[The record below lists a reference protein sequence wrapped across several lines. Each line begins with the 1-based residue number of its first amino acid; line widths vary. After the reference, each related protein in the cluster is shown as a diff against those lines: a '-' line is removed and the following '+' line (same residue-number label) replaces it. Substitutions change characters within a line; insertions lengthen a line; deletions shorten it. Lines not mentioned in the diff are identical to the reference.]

1 MGFLRMSREDKVTE
15 FRRAAGKGSYD
26 WLNEPG
32 NHDLSV
38 MASLAEEF
46 NEFVEAEYDYRQACR
61 HGHGISE
68 ARANLCKEWADLQY
82 VVSQAAAYYEIP
94 GDASFNRVHNSNMTK
109 VAEGGKIILREDG
122 KILKPEGYKPVDMS
136 GL

>member
-1 MGFLRMSREDKVTE
+1 MKLMNREEKVQE

-32 NHDLSV
+32 NVDLSV
-38 MASLAEEF
+38 MASLEEEF
-46 NEFVEAEYDYRQACR
+46 NEFVEAEEIYRSACK
-61 HGHGISE
+61 HGHGITE

-94 GDASFNRVHNSNMTK
+94 NEAFERVHKSNLTK
-109 VAEGGKIILREDG
+109 LIDGKVQFREDG
-122 KILKPEGYKPVDMS
+122 KILKGPNYLPPDMS

>member
-1 MGFLRMSREDKVTE
+1 MKLMNREEKVQE

-32 NHDLSV
+32 NTDLSV
-38 MASLAEEF
+38 MASLEEEF
-46 NEFVEAEYDYRQACR
+46 NEFVEAEEYYRSACK
-61 HGHGISE
+61 HGHGIAE

-82 VVSQAAAYYEIP
+82 VVSQAAVYYEIP
-94 GDASFNRVHNSNMTK
+94 NEAFDRVHNSNMSK
-109 VAEGGKIILREDG
+109 VVEGKVVFRADG
-122 KILKPEGYKPVDMS
+122 KILKPDTYVAPDMS

>member
-1 MGFLRMSREDKVTE
+1 MKLMNREEKVQE

-32 NHDLSV
+32 NVDLSV
-38 MASLAEEF
+38 MASLEEEF
-46 NEFVEAEYDYRQACR
+46 NEFVEAEEIYRSACK
-61 HGHGISE
+61 HGHGIAE

-94 GDASFNRVHNSNMTK
+94 GDAAFNRVHNNNMTK
-109 VAEGGKIILREDG
+109 VVDGKVIFRSDG
-122 KILKPEGYKPVDMS
+122 KILKPEGYQPVDMS

>member
-1 MGFLRMSREDKVTE
+1 MKLMNREEKVQE

-32 NHDLSV
+32 NVDLSV
-38 MASLAEEF
+38 MASLEEEF
-46 NEFVEAEYDYRQACR
+46 NEFVEAEEFYRSACK
-61 HGHGISE
+61 HGHGIAE

-94 GDASFNRVHNSNMTK
+94 AAAFDRVHANNMSK
-109 VAEGGKIILREDG
+109 VVDGKVRFRSDG
-122 KILKPEGYKPVDMS
+122 KILKPEGYQPVDMS

>member
-1 MGFLRMSREDKVTE
+1 MSREAKVNE

-32 NHDLSV
+32 NVDLSV
-38 MASLAEEF
+38 MNSLDEEF
-46 NEFVEAEYDYRQACR
+46 NEFVEAEEIYRSACK
-61 HGHGISE
+61 HGHGIAE

-82 VVSQAAAYYEIP
+82 VVSQAAVYYEIP
-94 GDASFNRVHNSNMTK
+94 NEDFDRVHNSNMSK
-109 VAEGGKIILREDG
+109 VVEGKVVFRADG
-122 KILKPEGYKPVDMS
+122 KILKPDTYVAPDMS

>member
-1 MGFLRMSREDKVTE
+1 MNREQRVQE
-15 FRRAAGKGSYD
+15 FRAAAGKGSYD

-32 NHDLSV
+32 YNDDSV
-38 MASLAEEF
+38 INSLEEEF
-46 NEFVEAEYDYRQACR
+46 NEFIEAEYNYRQACR
-61 HGHGISE
+61 QGYGIAE

-82 VVSQAAAYYEIP
+82 VVSQAACFHDIT
-94 GDASFNRVHNSNMTK
+94 GDVSFNRVHENNMTK
-109 VAEGGKIILREDG
+109 VVDGKVLFRDDG

>member
-1 MGFLRMSREDKVTE
+1 MNREQRVQE
-15 FRRAAGKGSYD
+15 FRAAAGKGSYD

-32 NHDLSV
+32 NADLSV
-38 MASLAEEF
+38 IASLTEEF
-46 NEFVEAEYDYRQACR
+46 NEFMEAEYDYRQACR
-61 HGHGISE
+61 QGHGIKE

-94 GDASFNRVHNSNMTK
+94 GDAAFNRVHSSNMSK
-109 VAEGGKIILREDG
+109 VINGKIVLRDDG
-122 KILKPEGYKPVDMS
+122 KILKPDTYVKPDMS

>member
-1 MGFLRMSREDKVTE
+1 MSREAKVNE

-32 NHDLSV
+32 NVDLSV
-38 MASLAEEF
+38 MNSLEEEF
-46 NEFVEAEYDYRQACR
+46 NEFVEAEEYYRSACK
-61 HGHGISE
+61 HGHGIAE

-82 VVSQAAAYYEIP
+82 VVSQAAVYYEIP
-94 GDASFNRVHNSNMTK
+94 NEAFDRVHSSNMTK
-109 VAEGGKIILREDG
+109 VVDG
-122 KILKPEGYKPVDMS
+122 KIVFRSDGKIMKPETYVKPDMS